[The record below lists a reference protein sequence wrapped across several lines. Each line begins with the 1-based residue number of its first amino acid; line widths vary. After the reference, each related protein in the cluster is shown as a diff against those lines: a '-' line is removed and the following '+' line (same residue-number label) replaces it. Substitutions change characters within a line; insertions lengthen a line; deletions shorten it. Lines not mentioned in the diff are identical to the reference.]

1 MLGGGV
7 FMVDFPI
14 DVVIPWVDGSDPQWR
29 ARKNAL
35 REKLDLPQDSGS
47 SDVRYRDWNLLPYL
61 FRGIEEYAPWV
72 RKVFLITDH
81 QVPSWL
87 DQNCPKL
94 QLIYHEDYIPQEYLP
109 TFSSHTI
116 ELNLHRIADL
126 SEHFI
131 YMNDDTFIMNP
142 VKPEFF
148 FSKKGLPRTS
158 AIVSPWRVL
167 VGDYFFEPIVDA
179 AVITRNFNFHK
190 TVARHP
196 GQWLTPRYGVNV
208 FRTLFSLPYPY
219 FVGFYEGHVPNAFL
233 KSTFEE
239 VWDKEYDVLDETCK
253 HPFREITD
261 VNQYLIREWQV
272 ASGNFKPRGPQQ
284 GKAFPLAADWRDQ
297 LDRLERFVASGR
309 GKLACV
315 NDSPDLDDFDAAVER
330 TNQIFR
336 QRLPRSCSFEKND
349 SGA

>member
-1 MLGGGV
+1 
-7 FMVDFPI
+7 MVDFPI

-35 REKLDLPQDSGS
+35 REKLDLPQDSNS

-148 FSKKGLPRTS
+148 LVKKDFHGPQPLS
-158 AIVSPWRVL
+158 APGVFLWEIISSNRLLTQQLSRGILISTRRLRVTPDNGSRRVMAL
-167 VGDYFFEPIVDA
+167 MFFAPYSA
-179 AVITRNFNFHK
+179 C
-190 TVARHP
+190 
-196 GQWLTPRYGVNV
+196 LTPISLASTKGMCPM
-208 FRTLFSLPYPY
+208 LFSNQL
-219 FVGFYEGHVPNAFL
+219 L
-233 KSTFEE
+233 K
-239 VWDKEYDVLDETCK
+239 
-253 HPFREITD
+253 R
-261 VNQYLIREWQV
+261 
-272 ASGNFKPRGPQQ
+272 SG
-284 GKAFPLAADWRDQ
+284 
-297 LDRLERFVASGR
+297 
-309 GKLACV
+309 
-315 NDSPDLDDFDAAVER
+315 
-330 TNQIFR
+330 I
-336 QRLPRSCSFEKND
+336 KNTTY
-349 SGA
+349 